1 MATSL
6 SSEGRVWG
14 QYARARVSVE
24 APWVRTADVIPCSPA
39 DTTRAQKWQKR
50 LRYTAKTTFW
60 LFTDLHYLIQPP
72 PISCLGLGLGLGVRV
87 DAPWVPYGFGS
98 QVTVS
103 LACKSEAMRRVSA
116 LHCTRSSTH
125 NEPQFAHSNPSP
137 RCIFQ
142 ELKQKREKEKEQA
155 AARRVRMSAA
165 CVRVGDGQR
174 ARRRR

>member
-1 MATSL
+1 MLARRYHACPKMAKKVAIHRKDDFLALYGPTL
-6 SSEGRVWG
+6 
-14 QYARARVSVE
+14 
-24 APWVRTADVIPCSPA
+24 PH
-39 DTTRAQKWQKR
+39 TT
-50 LRYTAKTTFW
+50 
-60 LFTDLHYLIQPP
+60 PP

-165 CVRVGDGQR
+165 CVCASVTVSVRVAVGDGQR
-174 ARRRR
+174 ARR